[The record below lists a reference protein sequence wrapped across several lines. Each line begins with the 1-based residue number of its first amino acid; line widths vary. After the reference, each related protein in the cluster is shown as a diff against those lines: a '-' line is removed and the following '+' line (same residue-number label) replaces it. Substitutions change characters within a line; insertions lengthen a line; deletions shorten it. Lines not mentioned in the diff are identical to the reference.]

1 MTEHW
6 LVGNQA
12 AVAAERILDAAGTCF
27 ARQGVARTSIGDIAT
42 EAGCSRPTVYRY
54 FSDRDALRQA
64 FMHREARRLSQSVAT
79 TIQGI
84 ADPAQRVVEAVLVS
98 LRGVRANPV
107 LAAWFTSE
115 DGAATTE
122 LAGASPII
130 ASLAGSLLPNGEPDG
145 SARAQW
151 VVRIILSLL
160 VLPGKNEQEERQLLE
175 RFVVPVVAPLLAT
188 PAPA

>member
-6 LVGNQA
+6 LVGNQP
-12 AVAAERILDAAGTCF
+12 AVAAERILDAAGVCF
-27 ARQGVARTSIGDIAT
+27 ARRGVARTSMGDIAT

-64 FMHREARRLSQSVAT
+64 FMHREARRLSHSVAT
-79 TIQGI
+79 AISNI
-84 ADPAQRVVEAVLVS
+84 DDPAQRMVEAVLTS

-107 LAAWFTSE
+107 LAAWFASE
-115 DGAATTE
+115 DGGTTTE
-122 LAGASPII
+122 LAGASPVI
-130 ASLAGSLLPNGEPDG
+130 ASLTEALLPTDDQDS

-160 VLPGKNEQEERQLLE
+160 LLPGKDDQEERLLLE
-175 RFVVPVVAPLLAT
+175 RFVVPVVTRSASLA
-188 PAPA
+188 

>member
-12 AVAAERILDAAGTCF
+12 AVAAERILDAAGACF

-54 FSDRDALRQA
+54 FADRDALRQA

-79 TIQGI
+79 TIKGI
-84 ADPAQRVVEAVLVS
+84 DDPAKRMVEAMLIS

-115 DGAATTE
+115 EGAATTE

-130 ASLAGSLLPNGEPDG
+130 ASLTESLLPTGDPDG

-160 VLPGKNEQEERQLLE
+160 LLPGKDEQEERQLLE
-175 RFVVPVVAPLLAT
+175 RFVVPVVAPHLAT
-188 PAPA
+188 SATA

>member
-12 AVAAERILDAAGTCF
+12 AVAAERILDAAGICF

-42 EAGCSRPTVYRY
+42 AAGCSRPTVYRY
-54 FSDRDALRQA
+54 FADRDALRQA
-64 FMHREARRLSQSVAT
+64 FMHREARRLSQSVAMGFRE
-79 TIQGI
+79 ID
-84 ADPAQRVVEAVLVS
+84 DPGRRVVEAVLIS
-98 LRGVRANPV
+98 LQGVRANPV

-115 DGAATTE
+115 DGGATTE

-130 ASLAGSLLPNGEPDG
+130 ASLTESLLPAGDPDG

-151 VVRIILSLL
+151 MLRIILSLL
-160 VLPGKNEQEERQLLE
+160 LLPGGDEREERQLLE
-175 RFVVPVVAPLLAT
+175 RFVVPVVAPIA
-188 PAPA
+188 ASSASA